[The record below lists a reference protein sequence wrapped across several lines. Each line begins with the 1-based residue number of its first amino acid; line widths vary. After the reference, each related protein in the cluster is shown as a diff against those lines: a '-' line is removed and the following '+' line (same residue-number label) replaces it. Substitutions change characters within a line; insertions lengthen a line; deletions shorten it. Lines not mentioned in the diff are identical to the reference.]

1 VPPDE
6 NDGDATAPAPADAGS
21 SPDTDPD
28 PDATGPAPGTD
39 ADTGSEAE
47 PDPDA
52 DTAGAADADPDPD
65 AADGEGGDAGER
77 DGPRAR
83 EVEVPMRLYK
93 TVTVMATLLAM
104 VGVVGGFVLLD
115 VATNR
120 AQADLSEVDPVVAL
134 LGLGL
139 IVGGAATYAYSTR
152 FRAAGMGKDKPD
164 EGEGSS
170 DG

>member
-6 NDGDATAPAPADAGS
+6 NDGDTTAPGPADAGS

-39 ADTGSEAE
+39 PETGSEAE

-52 DTAGAADADPDPD
+52 DAADADPDPDADTADADPDPD
-65 AADGEGGDAGER
+65 AADG

>member
-1 VPPDE
+1 
-6 NDGDATAPAPADAGS
+6 
-21 SPDTDPD
+21 
-28 PDATGPAPGTD
+28 
-39 ADTGSEAE
+39 
-47 PDPDA
+47 
-52 DTAGAADADPDPD
+52 
-65 AADGEGGDAGER
+65 
-77 DGPRAR
+77 
-83 EVEVPMRLYK
+83 MRLYK